1 MCGIVGARHS
11 WLLQSGLDPERAI
24 QAAVERLRW
33 RGPDGTGI
41 VRIGDWWLG
50 CARLAITQAG
60 SRQPVVRRGGR
71 LAGVMNGAITNA
83 RELWERLLPGAE
95 RRRAPPNDAWLPLLA
110 VERGD
115 RDALAHLRGHHAYAV
130 VDEGTGELVFG
141 QDRFGEKPL
150 LCLFTSPTA
159 TGDLVAFG
167 SSPLALQEL
176 GMPPLTAD
184 EAMPDLMRFGFAD
197 FQHTFDAGL
206 ALRSVTQRG
215 VPLVAAATVGQRPW
229 TGRAQ
234 EPWLPASFRSQL
246 ESQPESLRERFFAS
260 VARCIDTT
268 QPTGLLLS
276 GGIDSSCIAAGLR
289 HAQHRAPAF
298 QFQAHGTDPA
308 ERECARAVAAHCNL
322 PFHPVDGGSEVL
334 DALPHLTEL
343 AGIPLGDP
351 SILAVFA
358 VARAAAAQGVRI
370 LLGGEGADELFLG
383 YRRYR
388 ALAALPRLRIPV
400 ALLPQWSMRYLARWL
415 RAATAQ
421 DPAQALLEVTPP
433 AFRRAIGTENR
444 EQAGHHQAPADRVLA
459 AQQADLDG
467 YLRLD
472 LLPKVDIATMAAGI
486 ESRCP
491 FLEGDLRE
499 FGATRAAMGKLPL
512 RQFFANDLPAK
523 VFRQPKRGFSLP
535 LDRWFRGN
543 CALLDLLAEP
553 RTQQRAHLRKG
564 AVAAVVDR
572 HRRGHANLGHGL
584 YLLAAMELFLRSQD
598 R

>member
-1 MCGIVGARHS
+1 MCGIVGARHG
-11 WLLQSGLDPERAI
+11 WLLQNGLDPERAMW
-24 QAAVERLRW
+24 AAVERLRW
-33 RGPDGTGI
+33 RGPDGADI

-60 SRQPVVRRGGR
+60 SRQPVVRRSR
-71 LAGVMNGAITNA
+71 RFAGVMNGAITNA

-130 VDEGTGELVFG
+130 VDEVTGELVFG

-150 LCLFTSPTA
+150 LCLVTSPTA
-159 TGDLVAFG
+159 TGTLTAFG

-176 GMPPLTAD
+176 GMPPLTVD
-184 EAMPDLMRFGFAD
+184 EAIPDLTRFGFAD
-197 FQHTFDAGL
+197 FFHHTFDTGL
-206 ALRSVTQRG
+206 ALRSVAQRG
-215 VPLVAAATVGQRPW
+215 VPLVAVATACQHPW
-229 TGRAQ
+229 TGRTL
-234 EPWLPASFRSQL
+234 EPWLPASFRR
-246 ESQPESLRERFFAS
+246 QPESLRDRFFAS
-260 VARCIDTT
+260 VTRCIDTT

-322 PFHPVDGGSEVL
+322 PFHPVDGGPEVL
-334 DALPHLTEL
+334 DALPHLTAL

-388 ALAALPRLRIPV
+388 AIATLPRLRIPA

-421 DPAQALLEVTPP
+421 DAAQALLEVTPP

-444 EQAGHHQAPADRVLA
+444 ENARPHASADRVLA

-512 RQFFANDLPAK
+512 RQSFANDLPAQ

-535 LDRWFRGN
+535 LDRWLRGD

-553 RTQQRAHLRKG
+553 RTQQREHLRKG
-564 AVAAVVDR
+564 AVAAVLDR
-572 HRRGHANLGHGL
+572 HRRGRANLGHGL
-584 YLLAAMELFLRSQD
+584 YLLAAMELFLRRQD

>member
-11 WLLQSGLDPERAI
+11 WLLQNGLDPERAMR
-24 QAAVERLRW
+24 AAVERLRW
-33 RGPDGTGI
+33 RGPDGAGI

-71 LAGVMNGAITNA
+71 FAGVLNGAITNA

-130 VDEGTGELVFG
+130 VDASTGELVFG

-150 LCLFTSPTA
+150 LCLVTSPTT
-159 TGDLVAFG
+159 TGTLAAFG

-176 GMPPLTAD
+176 GMPPLPAN
-184 EAMPDLMRFGFAD
+184 EALSDLLRFGFAD
-197 FQHTFDAGL
+197 FFQHTFATGL
-206 ALRSVTQRG
+206 ALRSVAQRG
-215 VPLVAAATVGQRPW
+215 VPLVAAASECQRPW
-229 TGRAQ
+229 TGRAG
-234 EPWLPASFRSQL
+234 EPWLPASFRSQ
-246 ESQPESLRERFFAS
+246 PKNLRERFFAS

-276 GGIDSSCIAAGLR
+276 GGIDSSCIAAGLH

-308 ERECARAVAAHCNL
+308 ERQCARAVAAHCSL
-322 PFHPVDGGSEVL
+322 PFHPVDGGPEVL
-334 DALPHLTEL
+334 DALPHLTKL

-351 SILAVFA
+351 SILAVYA

-370 LLGGEGADELFLG
+370 LLGGEGADELLLG

-388 ALAALPRLRIPV
+388 ALATLPRLRIPT

-415 RAATAQ
+415 RAAAAQ
-421 DPAQALLEVTPP
+421 DTAQALLEVTPP
-433 AFRRAIGTENR
+433 AFRRALGLPNR
-444 EQAGHHQAPADRVLA
+444 GQSPRQRPADRVLA
-459 AQQADLDG
+459 AQQTDLDG

-499 FGATRAAMGKLPL
+499 FGATRAAMGKAPL
-512 RQFFANDLPAK
+512 RQAFANDLPAQ

-535 LDRWFRGN
+535 LDRWFRGDN
-543 CALLDLLAEP
+543 ALLDLLAEP
-553 RTQQRAHLRKG
+553 RTQQREHLAKG
-564 AVAAVVDR
+564 AIAAVLDQ
-572 HRRGHANLGHGL
+572 HRRGRANLGHGL
-584 YLLAAMELFLRSQD
+584 YLLAAVELFLRCQ
-598 R
+598 RC